1 MTEPKLIPERD
12 FYLALKKLRDF
23 RAWAV
28 KKNID
33 PWALRQALITVF
45 EMDTAV
51 ATERGV
57 DPEKLEAFDA
67 KAREEARGF
76 IGRLPR

>member
-1 MTEPKLIPERD
+1 MTEPKLIPKRD
-12 FYLALKKLRDF
+12 FYRALKKLRDF

-33 PWALRQALITVF
+33 PWAFRQAMITVF
-45 EMDTAV
+45 EMDTVV
-51 ATERGV
+51 AIERGV
-57 DPEKLEAFDA
+57 NPEKLEAFDA
-67 KAREEARGF
+67 QAREEARDF